1 MQKNTSE
8 VRRFNRSTLF
18 KYLYNHP
25 DITKQELA
33 TGCNLSMPTVSLN
46 LTELMEEGLITTS
59 GTRNSTG
66 GRRAKQLSINA
77 ASHYALGVNITA
89 HHLACVV
96 LDLSGQ
102 LIYHKR
108 IRLPFVNTRQYMHSL
123 SEFVWAP
130 IIANNIPQER
140 ILGVGLSVPAIIS
153 KDGQSLTY
161 ASILNFTNGQ
171 LEDFADPIGLP
182 CSFVNDSSAGGFAA
196 LWHTGTESSMAYL
209 SLSNSVGGAFFHAGA
224 EYKGANQRACEFGHT
239 TLHPNGEQCYCGMR
253 GCADVY
259 LRATRLS
266 DPYDGHLETF
276 FNELALGAPLA
287 RSLWASYREDL
298 IQCANNIH
306 MAYDCDLIL
315 GGYVG
320 EYLIPYRSELQELAA
335 MHNSFKQDG
344 SYLKIVRN
352 CPENSAVGA
361 ALTWITNFIQ
371 SI

>member
-8 VRRFNRSTLF
+8 IRRFNRSTLF
-18 KYLYNHP
+18 KYLYAHP
-25 DITKQELA
+25 NITKQELA
-33 TGCNLSMPTVSLN
+33 AGCNLSMPTVSLN

-59 GTRNSTG
+59 GIRSSTG

-102 LIYHKR
+102 MIYHKR
-108 IRLPFVNTRQYMHSL
+108 IRLPFVNTRQYMKVL
-123 SEFVWAP
+123 SEFVWEP
-130 IIANNIPQER
+130 IIANNIPKER

-171 LEDFADPIGLP
+171 LEDFADPIGLN
-182 CSFVNDSSAGGFAA
+182 CSFVNDSSAGGIAA
-196 LWHTGTESSMAYL
+196 LWYTGTENSMAYL
-209 SLSNSVGGAFFHAGA
+209 SLSNSVGGAFFHGGK
-224 EYKGANQRACEFGHT
+224 EYKGSNQRACEFGHT
-239 TLHPNGEQCYCGMR
+239 TLHPDGELCYCGMR
-253 GCADVY
+253 GCADVF

-266 DPYDGHLETF
+266 DPYDGHLESF
-276 FNELALGAPLA
+276 FDELALGAPHA
-287 RSLWASYREDL
+287 RSLWAAYRDDL
-298 IQCANNIH
+298 ILCVNNIH
-306 MAYDCDLIL
+306 MTYDCDIIL

-320 EYLIPYRSELQELAA
+320 EHLTPYHDELQELAA
-335 MHNSFKQDG
+335 KRNSFKRDG
-344 SYLKIVRN
+344 SYLKIVGNR
-352 CPENSAVGA
+352 PENSAVGA
-361 ALTWITNFIQ
+361 ALTWITDFIQ